1 MRPRAL
7 RTSAAKFSVGCIE
20 MSRVGKKPIP
30 TPAGVSVAVQGQSV
44 SVKGPKGAL
53 SFRAP
58 DEVSIAHANGEIT
71 VSPRHETQRS
81 RAMWGMARAILANQV
96 KGVTEGFEKTLELTG
111 VGYRA
116 AMQGKNLQ
124 LQLGMSH
131 DVVYEPPEG
140 VTLATPRPVEIK
152 VSGAD
157 AQVVG
162 QVAAE
167 IRSYRPPEPYKG
179 KGVKYAGERI
189 RRKEGK
195 KK

>member
-1 MRPRAL
+1 
-7 RTSAAKFSVGCIE
+7 

-30 TPAGVSVAVQGQSV
+30 TPAGVAVTVKGQEV
-44 SVKGPKGAL
+44 SLKGPKGAL

-58 DEVSIAHANGEIT
+58 DEVAVAHANGEIT
-71 VSPRHETQRS
+71 VTPRHESPRS
-81 RAMWGMARAILANQV
+81 RAMWGMTRAILANHV
-96 KGVTEGFEKTLELTG
+96 KGVTVGFERTLELSG

-116 AMQGKNLQ
+116 AMQGTNLQ
-124 LQLGMSH
+124 LQLGLSH
-131 DVVYEPPEG
+131 DIVYTPPQG
-140 VTLATPRPVEIK
+140 VTIATPRPVEIR

-162 QVAAE
+162 QAAAE

-179 KGVKYAGERI
+179 KGVKYQGERI

>member
-1 MRPRAL
+1 
-7 RTSAAKFSVGCIE
+7 
-20 MSRVGKKPIP
+20 MSRLGKKPIP
-30 TPAGVSVAVQGQSV
+30 APSGVTVTVKGQDV

-53 SFRAP
+53 SFRAH
-58 DEVSIAHANGEIT
+58 DDVS
-71 VSPRHETQRS
+71 VSFGDGAISVKPRHET
-81 RAMWGMARAILANQV
+81 ARARALWGTTRAVLANQI
-96 KGVTEGFEKTLELTG
+96 KGVTQGFEKSLEMTG

-124 LQLGMSH
+124 MQLGYSH
-131 DVVYEPPEG
+131 EINYEPPEG
-140 VTLATPRPVEIK
+140 VTIATPKPTEVKI
-152 VSGAD
+152 SGID
-157 AQVVG
+157 AQIVG

-179 KGVKYAGERI
+179 KGVRYAGEHI